1 MDLGQV
7 LDTYDAEYART
18 YNERF
23 ILGRRNKR
31 KSEFEL
37 ALLKQLLA
45 RGGQWLDVACGTGY
59 FLSRFPGVARAGLD
73 ISPAMLAAARQ
84 ANPDA
89 LFFREGDFT
98 TEVPEWE
105 ARWSLV
111 TCMWYAYG
119 MVESI
124 GAVKNLIRNLARWTS
139 TDGACFVPVFEP
151 KHLGRGIK
159 VPYRPRSVGIP
170 PGTLLISGV
179 TWTWIE
185 DSGKRHDDMVAPQ
198 LEYMVAM
205 FKEHFDVVDV
215 VEYPPS
221 ARWRRERRKGIIA
234 RARKRTL

>member
-1 MDLGQV
+1 MDARQV
-7 LDTYDAEYART
+7 LDTYDEEYART
-18 YNERF
+18 YNDKF
-23 ILGRRNKR
+23 ILSRSNKR
-31 KSEFEL
+31 KSEFEV
-37 ALLKQLLA
+37 ALLKELLA
-45 RGGQWLDVACGTGY
+45 PGGPWLDVACGTGY

-89 LFFREGDFT
+89 LFFREGDFK

-105 ARWSLV
+105 GRWSLV

-124 GAVKNLIRNLARWTS
+124 GAVKSLIGNLARWTS

-151 KHLGRGIK
+151 KHVAHWVRI
-159 VPYRPRSVGIP
+159 PYRPRSIEAP
-170 PGTLLISGV
+170 PGTLLISSV

-215 VEYPPS
+215 VAYPPS
-221 ARWRRERRKGIIA
+221 WRWGRIRRKGIIA
-234 RARKRTL
+234 RAKKRRP